1 MSTCGSQMGAVLEL
15 SQVTVL
21 SMGEER
27 KNVDKVVTYLDL

>member
-1 MSTCGSQMGAVLEL
+1 MSAVEEL

-21 SMGEER
+21 SMGQEL